1 MSIDTTIPVSGVTY
15 NGEVMPLASNIE
27 VVQTTGTSETAV
39 MSQKA
44 VTDALVSA
52 GGSSG
57 GLVLK
62 TKTLGDMAD
71 TWINKLS
78 TILSKGIS
86 PIIAITATN
95 VGVFTQYSFVYEV
108 TGGTFGITSKNVGM
122 LPSGYTYYFKLDYY
136 KSGEARFSCVNGK
149 TTYSIL
155 LQNGTFTFM
164 AYSFSINS
172 SQMLQTYGSKPMTT
186 FTGETAVAYYYDT
199 EE

>member
-1 MSIDTTIPVSGVTY
+1 MAVQFTKLSVS
-15 NGEVMPLASNIE
+15 PE
-27 VVQTTGTSETAV
+27 VVQTTGTSERAV

-44 VTDALVSA
+44 VTDALASA

-62 TKTLGDMAD
+62 TITLGDMAN

-95 VGVFTQYSFVYEV
+95 VGVFTQSSFVYKV
-108 TGGTFGITSKNVGM
+108 ADGTFEITSKNVGM
-122 LPSGYTYYFKLDYY
+122 LPSGCTYYFKLDYY
-136 KSGEARFSCVNGK
+136 KSGEARFSCVNGN

-155 LQNGTFTFM
+155 LQQGTFTFM
-164 AYSFSINS
+164 GYSFSINS
-172 SQMLQTYGSKPMTT
+172 SQMLQTYGSKAMTT